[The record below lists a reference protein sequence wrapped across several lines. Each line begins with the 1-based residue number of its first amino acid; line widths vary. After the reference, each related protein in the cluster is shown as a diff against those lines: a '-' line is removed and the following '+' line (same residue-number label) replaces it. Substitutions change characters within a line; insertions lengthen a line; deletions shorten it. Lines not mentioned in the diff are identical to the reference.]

1 MNINHISISRK
12 QTFDTCHAQYKFH
25 YHLKT
30 PSPEPEPFY
39 FVYGKFVHRCA
50 EEFVKN
56 EGKKQLGVIV
66 KEILNGTL
74 PLENKG
80 DNITL
85 MSALP
90 EDYKARL
97 PDHLNSIQKLAD
109 QIGTTGI
116 TEWSFEYDLD
126 PPNSKMVTGV
136 IDRVIEKNGK
146 YWIIDYKTT
155 KKGKFRETA
164 ESIKTNLQL
173 RCYARVVQK
182 TYNVDA
188 KNINTALYYVE
199 GGNLLGARFTNESL
213 LAAEKELLKTYN
225 QIVAMTPEN
234 AWGRVGPHCNFC
246 QYKKICPFKKRN

>member
-1 MNINHISISRK
+1 MDINHISISRK
-12 QTFDTCHAQYKFH
+12 QTFDTCYAQYKFR

-30 PSPEPEPFY
+30 PSPEPEPYY
-39 FVYGKFVHRCA
+39 FTYGKIVHEIAEKFV
-50 EEFVKN
+50 VS
-56 EGKKQLGVIV
+56 EGKKPLGVV
-66 KEILNGTL
+66 TKEVLEGKTL
-74 PLENKG
+74 PE
-80 DNITL
+80 
-85 MSALP
+85 
-90 EDYKARL
+90 EYKARL
-97 PDHLNSIQKLAD
+97 PDHLKAIQKLTD
-109 QIGTTGI
+109 QIGATGI

-126 PPNSKMVTGV
+126 PPNGKFVNGV

-188 KNINTALYYVE
+188 QNINTALYYVE
-199 GGNLLGARFTNESL
+199 GGNLLAARFTNKSL
-213 LAAEKELLKTYN
+213 LAAEKDLLRTFN

-234 AWGRVGPHCNFC
+234 AWGKVGPHCNFC
-246 QYKKICPFKKRN
+246 QYKKICPFKGNKGK